1 MKKVFL
7 VATICVAGLASAK
20 NAEIKNPTKE
30 GEKKEAVKT
39 IDSKEADAK
48 KMNCISYGMYIE
60 CTGEV
65 IPDTVCY
72 GEGTGTATYQDAWN
86 CITENGQMANA
97 YVCGN

>member
-1 MKKVFL
+1 MKKLFL
-7 VATICVAGLASAK
+7 FAAVSVAGLASAK
-20 NAEIKNPTKE
+20 DVEIKKLSTD
-30 GEKKEAVKT
+30 GEKKEAVKST
-39 IDSKEADAK
+39 VSKEIEA

-86 CITENGQMANA
+86 CITENGTLAND
-97 YVCGN
+97 YFCG